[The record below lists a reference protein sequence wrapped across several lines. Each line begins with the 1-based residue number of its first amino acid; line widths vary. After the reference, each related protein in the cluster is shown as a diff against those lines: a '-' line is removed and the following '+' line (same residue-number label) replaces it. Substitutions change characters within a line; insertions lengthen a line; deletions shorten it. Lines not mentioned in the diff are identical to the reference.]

1 MCSNVLKR
9 DQEKGS
15 ETSGAGQEPGGVL
28 KQHWASQL
36 ALTQQAC
43 HATPSGRRVGTRLQG
58 GARRARAGQQLRQ
71 LRFTLGRGHGNQT
84 QQQALHAKVA
94 LRREGT
100 AGAGRGEG
108 QCILN
113 KMGNMPEQPIHLLAA
128 GAVEGWGVAFQAGVK
143 PEIAGS
149 DCRQQ
154 IQPTAWNRSDCT
166 THPPKSAPTRTP
178 ESTGRVR

>member
-1 MCSNVLKR
+1 MDALGFGRRAQGGRAAHIAAGVLKRVMGEEAKGRTCAHAILGCVVRVIRWCCVCGGEATSTMIRKMTWGAQASASMCSNVLKR

-15 ETSGAGQEPGGVL
+15 ETSGAGQKPGGVL

-58 GARRARAGQQLRQ
+58 RARRARAGQQLRQ

-94 LRREGT
+94 LRRGGT
-100 AGAGRGEG
+100 AGV
-108 QCILN
+108 
-113 KMGNMPEQPIHLLAA
+113 
-128 GAVEGWGVAFQAGVK
+128 VEVDH
-143 PEIAGS
+143 IS
-149 DCRQQ
+149 
-154 IQPTAWNRSDCT
+154 
-166 THPPKSAPTRTP
+166 
-178 ESTGRVR
+178 